1 MECPEQ
7 QKKIEK
13 QAEIRLQVILS
24 TFYLDFTPSARGKP
38 LRFYWSTHSK
48 LQIAESGDYS
58 MESNSEEYKTLVIVV
73 ILKFSNTKIYKTKSC
88 PYHLFFSIQLKK
100 FRM

>member
-1 MECPEQ
+1 MIYLNNVNTVGDHGTLSLEQ

-13 QAEIRLQVILS
+13 SAKIRLQVILF

-48 LQIAESGDYS
+48 LQIAEILVT
-58 MESNSEEYKTLVIVV
+58 TLWKVIQKN
-73 ILKFSNTKIYKTKSC
+73 IKLERLLSS
-88 PYHLFFSIQLKK
+88 
-100 FRM
+100 